1 MARATS
7 NFRQQDVTR
16 ALRACVAAGVKAQ
29 RAEIDPVTGKIVI
42 VLLSDG
48 AEAPAAE
55 SAEVSALD
63 AWRASRGAG

>member
-29 RAEIDPVTGKIVI
+29 RAEIDPVSGKIVI
-42 VLLSDG
+42 VLSDG
-48 AEAPAAE
+48 AETPAPE

-63 AWRASRGAG
+63 AWRASRGAR